1 MLTRLML
8 SVAMTI
14 PVLVAVVAPA
24 GTIMSAPGACS
35 EADYVTGVCRQATN
49 SGTQVD
55 ITASRDYAGANTRP
69 NSSPDPSHVPEI
81 IYAPDT
87 GRPCDTPTEVC
98 LGQPAP
104 ADPVDTAGFPA
115 VTLADLV
122 SFRPVTPRLAGEPA
136 GFGVVRMPTNFVA
149 AASPQDI
156 SGMLLGYP
164 VTVRFTP
171 VAYVFSYG
179 DGQTQRTQ
187 TGGVAWAASGSPQF
201 TPTATSHI
209 YEKRGTYTSGVAVEY
224 SAAVDFGAGWR
235 PVDGVVTARTGD
247 YPVQVVEVRTALVE
261 HTCAEDPHG
270 PGC

>member
-1 MLTRLML
+1 
-8 SVAMTI
+8 
-14 PVLVAVVAPA
+14 VLATSIAAVVFAA
-24 GTIMSAPGACS
+24 SVVTGLSAS
-35 EADYVTGVCRQATN
+35 ETNCTVADYAAGVCPLAENAGDR
-49 SGTQVD
+49 VD
-55 ITASRDYAGANTRP
+55 VSASETYGGANGGSDG
-69 NSSPDPSHVPEI
+69 SSGSDDTHVPEI

>member
-1 MLTRLML
+1 
-8 SVAMTI
+8 MTI

-69 NSSPDPSHVPEI
+69 NSGPDPSHVPEI